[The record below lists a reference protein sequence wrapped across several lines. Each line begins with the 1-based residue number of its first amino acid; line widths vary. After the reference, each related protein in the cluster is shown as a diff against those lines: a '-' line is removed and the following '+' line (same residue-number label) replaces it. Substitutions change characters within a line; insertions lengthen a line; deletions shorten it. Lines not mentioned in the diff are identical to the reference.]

1 MAKTGASEAGRR
13 AQSLDIHKLMAE
25 LDRLETALPL
35 HAIERVKQHAGGL
48 DATGQ
53 IPIMHSR
60 NAARQRAQKRVVAK
74 TAHAVYALAH
84 AANLI
89 DGTQRARRHGVGRAG
104 DKRNIGSDGKQLTR
118 RTIARV
124 ERKRAQ
130 ANQGGIERVTRGAQ
144 SRLKTTTAVI
154 TGRTVFLGN
163 TDIGNLA
170 LNMLR
175 ERLAQLKS
183 GLVIVVID
191 SSRALDVLADQHT
204 GHMSRR
210 NGRTMF
216 IGDHGRHEYD
226 AINRVI
232 LE

>member
-35 HAIERVKQHAGGL
+35 HAIERVEQHAGGL

-53 IPIMHSR
+53 IPIMHGR

-191 SSRALDVLADQHT
+191 ASRALDVLADQHN
-204 GHMSRR
+204 GHMAKTQWPHDVHR
-210 NGRTMF
+210 
-216 IGDHGRHEYD
+216 
-226 AINRVI
+226 
-232 LE
+232 